1 MSIQFIIDESVPTEI
16 IENPNI
22 VLPTIKK
29 RRSVEYNGTELLNA
43 LLLAFPEIVDIA
55 TMSNVLSNFS
65 VVKEKI
71 IFNTDAEFDLY
82 VKDLELKQKLIQK
95 TINNF
100 RTHFL
105 TFGVN
110 YEQIKFVYLSGKTNK
125 HQIINDLN
133 VGIDKKDAKADIYV
147 QLQNDSIF
155 GISCKQSTDATK
167 SNYSVQK
174 MLGPAANVMLTQ
186 VKKQFLKDKGYDKFD
201 KDSRKEVN
209 ELFYPEHAE
218 NPYWLLVRQLI
229 EQQKEFV
236 VQQLIQ
242 HMECL
247 KVPYSIYEFDGEKIY
262 LLNTS
267 VTSVTSDSSNKI
279 NKITFEDHLPY
290 YSDSKGKQR
299 HAAKLFYRLEINTK
313 IYRVEV
319 RWKGNIHNSSPQ
331 FQIHEE

>member
-1 MSIQFIIDESVPTEI
+1 M
-16 IENPNI
+16 
-22 VLPTIKK
+22 
-29 RRSVEYNGTELLNA
+29 
-43 LLLAFPEIVDIA
+43 
-55 TMSNVLSNFS
+55 
-65 VVKEKI
+65 
-71 IFNTDAEFDLY
+71 
-82 VKDLELKQKLIQK
+82 
-95 TINNF
+95 
-100 RTHFL
+100 
-105 TFGVN
+105 
-110 YEQIKFVYLSGKTNK
+110 
-125 HQIINDLN
+125 
-133 VGIDKKDAKADIYV
+133 
-147 QLQNDSIF
+147 
-155 GISCKQSTDATK
+155 
-167 SNYSVQK
+167 
-174 MLGPAANVMLTQ
+174 
-186 VKKQFLKDKGYDKFD
+186 KKQFLKDKGYDKFD

-229 EQQKEFV
+229 EQQKESV

-313 IYRVEV
+313 IVSMIISFN
-319 RWKGNIHNSSPQ
+319 GLDSFSINFISNIL
-331 FQIHEE
+331 IKI